1 MLVLDECL
9 IRAVTLEK
17 KHLVLLPIIIG
28 QGSSVGAKTTVEA
41 GAIIPPNTHLGPLSS
56 SHELDDAKDENKK
69 YCRSLNKGPP
79 TSYIVFL
86 GIQ

>member
-69 YCRSLNKGPP
+69 YCRSLSDSDAIIFIIK
-79 TSYIVFL
+79 VR
-86 GIQ
+86 Q